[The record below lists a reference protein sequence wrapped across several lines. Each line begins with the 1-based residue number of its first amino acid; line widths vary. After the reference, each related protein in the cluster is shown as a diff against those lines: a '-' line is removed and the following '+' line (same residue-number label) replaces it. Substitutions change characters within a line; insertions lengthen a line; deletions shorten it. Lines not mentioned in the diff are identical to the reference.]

1 VARLEEIGM
10 EKVRVAVVGA
20 TGYTGAELLRL
31 LLGHPRA
38 LVTRVIGHGKA
49 GQAIAQALPSFRGV
63 LDGTIAAFD
72 ADDVRAHADVAFL
85 ALPHGAAAEVAK
97 ELRARGV
104 IVLDLSADFR
114 LHDRAVHAE
123 WYGEDHAPVLAREAV
138 YGLPELHREALRTAN
153 LIAVPGC
160 FPTASTLALAPLL
173 RDRLVVRTGLV
184 IDAKTGVSGAGR
196 SPLPNTHFPETS
208 EGIRAYKSAGQHRH
222 TPEIEQELSA
232 IAGEALRVVFTPHL
246 VPMTR
251 GILATAYAMA
261 VDASVTAA
269 RCTEAARALYADSP
283 VVAVLE
289 PGSHPDTLWVR
300 GSARAHVAFA
310 RDERTGMIVAQAAID
325 NLGKGAS
332 GQAVQCLNVRLGFD
346 EDAGIRGVAT
356 FP

>member
-1 VARLEEIGM
+1 M
-10 EKVRVAVVGA
+10 EKVRVAVIGA

-31 LLGHPRA
+31 LVGHPRVQ
-38 LVTRVIGHGKA
+38 VTRVVGHGKA
-49 GQAIAQALPSFRGV
+49 GQAIAHVLPSFHGV

-72 ADDVRAHADVAFL
+72 AEDVRAHADVAFL
-85 ALPHGAAAEVAK
+85 ALPHGAAAAVAK

-104 IVLDLSADFR
+104 LVLDLSADFR

-123 WYGEDHAPVLAREAV
+123 WYGADHAPDLAKDAV
-138 YGLPELHREALRTAN
+138 YGLPELHREALRTAD

-173 RDRLVVRTGLV
+173 RDRLVLTKGLV

-208 EGIRAYKSAGQHRH
+208 EGIRAYKAGGQHRH
-222 TPEIEQELSA
+222 TPEIEQELSGV
-232 IAGEALRVVFTPHL
+232 AGEAIRVVFTPHL

-251 GILATAYAMA
+251 GILATAYAVA
-261 VDASVTAA
+261 VGEGTTAA
-269 RCTEAARALYADSP
+269 RCTEAARALYAGSP
-283 VVAVLE
+283 VVSVLE

-300 GSARAHVAFA
+300 GSARAHVAYA
-310 RDERTGMIVAQAAID
+310 RDERTGTIVAMAAID

-346 EDAGIRGVAT
+346 EDAGLRGVAM

>member
-1 VARLEEIGM
+1 M

-31 LLGHPRA
+31 LVGHPRVV
-38 LVTRVIGHGKA
+38 VTRVVGHGKA
-49 GQAIAQALPSFRGV
+49 GQAIAQALPSFHGV
-63 LDGTIAAFD
+63 LDGMIVAFD

-85 ALPHGAAAEVAK
+85 ALPHGAAAAVAK
-97 ELRARGV
+97 ELRARGML
-104 IVLDLSADFR
+104 VLDLSADFR
-114 LHDRAVHAE
+114 LHDRAVHTQ
-123 WYGEDHAPVLAREAV
+123 WYGEDHAPELAAGAV
-138 YGLPELHREALRTAN
+138 YGLPELHREALRHAE

-173 RDRLVVRTGLV
+173 RDRLVLTKGLIV
-184 IDAKTGVSGAGR
+184 DAKSGVSGAGR
-196 SPLPNTHFPETS
+196 SPLPSTHFPETS

-232 IAGEALRVVFTPHL
+232 IAGEPIRIVFTPHL

-251 GILATAYAMA
+251 GLLATAYAIP
-261 VDASVTAA
+261 VDDAVTAA
-269 RCTEAARALYADSP
+269 RCTEAARALYAGSP
-283 VVAVLE
+283 TVVVLE

-310 RDERTGMIVAQAAID
+310 RDDRTGTIIAQAAID

-332 GQAVQCLNVRLGFD
+332 GQAVQCLNIRLGFA
-346 EDAGIRGVAT
+346 EDAGLPAVAM